1 MSAERTLVLIKPD
14 GVQRAL
20 IGEIIGRFERTGLK
34 LVGMKLIRVTES
46 MAAQHYAEHAQ
57 RPFYPGLIKFITSG
71 PVVAMCIEGPGA
83 VASVRRLM
91 GATNPQDSAPGT
103 IRGDFGVEIGRNL
116 VHGSATLED
125 AEREVT
131 IFFDPKELVEFARST
146 EPWIVEG

>member
-131 IFFDPKELVEFARST
+131 IFFDPKEVVEFARST